1 MKHLL
6 SLAAVALLTL
16 STQAQELLTTFNVD
30 MTCAPQNVENVFVTG
45 PWCGWCANDTYNTMT
60 DPDGDGIYTVAV
72 NIEGFAM
79 GQTVEYKYGING
91 FSDQENL
98 VNDMVD
104 GASCAPVTDFNGYA
118 NRQAPAGSIAND
130 YYGTCDG
137 TCNDEEPTAVTFR
150 VDMSGYDGSLNPAN
164 VTWNSAA
171 NGWCGNCAPM
181 EAEGEGIYALTVP
194 LTGDTIEYKFAI
206 GNWED
211 EEDLEPESDCVKT
224 TYDEGAPNECCYV
237 NRIVVLGGE
246 DAIDM
251 PVVCW
256 NTCASCAANGCTDE
270 TACNYDPNATE
281 DDGSCIYGDPIPL
294 EFHVTD
300 ALCHDG
306 TGDVVLDSATVF
318 FGDSAGVVFSID
330 TLPVA
335 GDTLTLAPGT
345 YTLSAVDL
353 AGCVVD
359 SMFAVGGPDTL
370 AISLE
375 LIAASPGMSDG
386 QADATVAGGTPEY
399 VLVWTGMNGTEVNP
413 DSLSSGVYTLV
424 VTDANGCTVSENFT
438 LTTSSIAEMADLEGA
453 LFPVPVGDELNLRL
467 AMPLN
472 GTAQIQVHDA
482 QGRMVAQT
490 QMRQFDQNLTLDATS
505 WTSGIYTLQMT
516 TKEAIASW
524 KFVK

>member
-1 MKHLL
+1 
-6 SLAAVALLTL
+6 
-16 STQAQELLTTFNVD
+16 

-211 EEDLEPESDCVKT
+211 EEDLEPESSCTKT
-224 TYDEGAPNECCYV
+224 TYDEAAPNGCCFV

-256 NTCASCAANGCTDE
+256 NTCASCA
-270 TACNYDPNATE
+270 
-281 DDGSCIYGDPIPL
+281 L
-294 EFHVTD
+294 
-300 ALCHDG
+300 
-306 TGDVVLDSATVF
+306 
-318 FGDSAGVVFSID
+318 
-330 TLPVA
+330 
-335 GDTLTLAPGT
+335 
-345 YTLSAVDL
+345 
-353 AGCVVD
+353 
-359 SMFAVGGPDTL
+359 
-370 AISLE
+370 
-375 LIAASPGMSDG
+375 
-386 QADATVAGGTPEY
+386 
-399 VLVWTGMNGTEVNP
+399 
-413 DSLSSGVYTLV
+413 
-424 VTDANGCTVSENFT
+424 
-438 LTTSSIAEMADLEGA
+438 
-453 LFPVPVGDELNLRL
+453 
-467 AMPLN
+467 
-472 GTAQIQVHDA
+472 DA
-482 QGRMVAQT
+482 QMKQLATTTPT
-490 QMRQFDQNLTLDATS
+490 QQK
-505 WTSGIYTLQMT
+505 T
-516 TKEAIASW
+516 TVLAFTEIPFHSNSM
-524 KFVK
+524 

>member
-6 SLAAVALLTL
+6 SSLALCAVTILVFGQNNINFRVDL
-16 STQAQELLTTFNVD
+16 SDFSGAFGNVNLNGSFND
-30 MTCAPQNVENVFVTG
+30 
-45 PWCGWCANDTYNTMT
+45 WCGACAVMDDSDNDGVYELNVPLANGTYEYKFTLDGWAQQENFS
-60 DPDGDGIYTVAV
+60 DGDPCTTTIDGFV
-72 NIEGFAM
+72 NR
-79 GQTVEYKYGING
+79 T
-91 FSDQENL
+91 L
-98 VNDMVD
+98 TVD
-104 GASCAPVTDFNGYA
+104 GDEVLDVVCYNSCSA
-118 NRQAPAGSIAND
+118 
-130 YYGTCDG
+130 CDG
-137 TCNDEEPTAVTFR
+137 TGGGGTILQPGNVTFQ
-150 VDMSGYDGSLNPAN
+150 VDMSQYMGSFGTVNLNGTFN
-164 VTWNSAA
+164 N
-171 NGWCGNCAPM
+171 WCGVCAEM
-181 EAEGEGIYALTVP
+181 TDDDGDEIYELTIEALPAGNA
-194 LTGDTIEYKFAI
+194 EYKFTLDGWTTAEQFDS
-206 GNWED
+206 GD
-211 EEDLEPESDCVKT
+211 DCLLVT
-224 TYDEGAPNECCYV
+224 GEFINRVWSV
-237 NRIVVLGGE
+237 NG
-246 DAIDM
+246 DATI

-256 NTCASCAANGCTDE
+256 NSCEACAAAPTPGCIDE
-270 TACNYDPNATE
+270 NACNYDPNATE

-345 YTLSAVDL
+345 YTLSAVDS

-359 SMFAVGGPDTL
+359 SMFVVGGPDTL

-399 VLVWTGMNGTEVNP
+399 VLVWTGMNGTDVNP

-438 LTTSSIAEMADLEGA
+438 LTTSSIAEMADLQGA

-505 WTSGIYTLQMT
+505 WTSGIYTLQLT